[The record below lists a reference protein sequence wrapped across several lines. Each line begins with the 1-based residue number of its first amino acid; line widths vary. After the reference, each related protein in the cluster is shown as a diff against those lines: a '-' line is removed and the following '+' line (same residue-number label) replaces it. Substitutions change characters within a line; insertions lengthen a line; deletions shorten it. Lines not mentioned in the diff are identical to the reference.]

1 MDKRLIWI
9 TKSPLFLIVAGLI
22 LQPATLVAWTAD
34 RVKGEDDKSSVA
46 EVWRK
51 YKFDSINEN
60 SLVVKNRQENSRSP
74 SHDAR
79 QQILTGVVTDSDSG
93 EPLPGVNVF
102 ITDRKSTRLNSSHV

>member
-51 YKFDSINEN
+51 YKFDSINEK
-60 SLVVKNRQENSRSP
+60 SLVVKNRQENSRSL
-74 SHDAR
+74 SHNAR
-79 QQILTGVVTDSDSG
+79 QQILSGVVTDADSC
-93 EPLPGVNVF
+93 EPLPRINVF
-102 ITDRKSTRLNSSHV
+102 MREFEIC